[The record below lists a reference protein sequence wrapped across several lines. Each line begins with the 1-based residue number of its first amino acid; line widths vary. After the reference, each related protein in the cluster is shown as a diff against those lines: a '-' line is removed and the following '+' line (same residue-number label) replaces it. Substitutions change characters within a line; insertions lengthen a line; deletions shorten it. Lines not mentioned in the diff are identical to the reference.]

1 MKLPLASLLGLFL
14 LMSISRADQPAPV
27 YEMSQAESSS
37 DSSSWL
43 DSREKDKQAC
53 IKAVIRTTGNADVI
67 VQKWESAEG
76 KTALLLGVDEER
88 EPWRCIV
95 HKGRVEEVRRYE

>member
-1 MKLPLASLLGLFL
+1 MKLLLAFLLGPLFL
-14 LMSISRADQPAPV
+14 MSMARADRPTPV
-27 YEMSQAESSS
+27 YEISQAESSS

-76 KTALLLGVDEER
+76 RTALLLGVDEER

-95 HKGRVEEVRRYE
+95 HDGRVEEVRRYE